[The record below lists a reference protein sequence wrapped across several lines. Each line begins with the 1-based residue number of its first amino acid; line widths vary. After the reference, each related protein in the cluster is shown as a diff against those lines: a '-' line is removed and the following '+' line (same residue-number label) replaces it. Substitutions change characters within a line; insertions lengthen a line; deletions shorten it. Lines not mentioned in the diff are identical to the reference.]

1 MSLRTSNCFHPTR
14 ILKETICL
22 YNFQAWKEQIK
33 KAKDLYEEAKAASAS
48 QIDRFYLSH
57 FGGGGGVVDQGL
69 NDSSDSGGGLQGCH
83 PLAVTPAAGCH
94 GLLSATASSVGGL
107 AAATV
112 RRSSFHSAYGGELL
126 ALIRLFPTVN
136 CRQKFGLCHENR
148 LIKTI

>member
-1 MSLRTSNCFHPTR
+1 MFSSYQYTFLNRDN
-14 ILKETICL
+14 LTI
-22 YNFQAWKEQIK
+22 FQAWKEQIK

-57 FGGGGGVVDQGL
+57 FGGGGGVVDPGL

-112 RRSSFHSAYGGELL
+112 RRSSFHSAYGGELTPN
-126 ALIRLFPTVN
+126 IF
-136 CRQKFGLCHENR
+136 
-148 LIKTI
+148 